1 MLRKVF
7 CIWAAP
13 LTAVCL
19 LAGCAGAGDWEVRFP
34 ISYALWRVNSQEIVF
49 GLEDGFSL
57 EPIVEP
63 YVHSYAQ
70 EGDYVFLR
78 CSDPP
83 ETGMSRPA
91 PETWYGFDCSS
102 GELSGPYTSEERFE
116 EACGEAALSPL
127 EEWTETVP
135 APPEA
140 CFD

>member
-1 MLRKVF
+1 MLRKSFHWLAILFTAAVF
-7 CIWAAP
+7 
-13 LTAVCL
+13 

-34 ISYALWRVNSQEIVF
+34 NSYALWRINSQEIVF
-49 GLEDGFSL
+49 GLEDGSGL
-57 EPIVEP
+57 ETIVEP

-70 EGDYVFLR
+70 EGNFVFLR

-91 PETWYGFDCSS
+91 PETWYVFDCSS

-116 EACGEAALSPL
+116 EACGEAALSPP